1 MKNTLNKFNKIIVFS
16 FGIAAALILVTSLV
30 YFDCFT
36 NLATDYLNGEL
47 DTITARTTKSVL
59 VAFYGDSNTAIAMWH
74 NVDDFYR
81 TAQAFNQ
88 SLYVFSVVMLV
99 TFAITLVASNHSRIK
114 FFFSNLIIGVTA
126 NVFAIIYSIV
136 ILTKNF
142 NVASLFNKYKTELS
156 VYDTV
161 TVVGWSAATSY
172 AKGGTLEQYF
182 ALKDSASIFTTVV
195 LILFILVAIVNLAF
209 TILKFIYTNR
219 KVEE

>member
-47 DTITARTTKSVL
+47 NTTVRTTRSVL
-59 VAFYGDSNTAIAMWH
+59 RAFYGDNDTAIAMWH

-81 TAQAFNQ
+81 AAQTFNQ
-88 SLYVFSVVMLV
+88 SLYVFSIVMLI
-99 TFAITLVASNHSRIK
+99 TFAVTLIASNHSRIK
-114 FFFSNLIIGVTA
+114 FFLSNLIVGVAA

-161 TVVGWSAATSY
+161 TSVGWSAATSY
-172 AKGGTLEQYF
+172 ANGGTLEQYF
-182 ALKDSASIFTTVV
+182 TLKNSASILTTIV
-195 LILFILVAIVNLAF
+195 LVLFIIVAVINLAF

>member
-16 FGIAAALILVTSLV
+16 FGIAAALVLVTSLV

-36 NLATDYLNGEL
+36 NLATDYFDGKLNTTVK
-47 DTITARTTKSVL
+47 TIRSVL
-59 VAFYGDSNTAIAMWH
+59 RAFYKDNDVVVNMWH

-99 TFAITLVASNHSRIK
+99 TFAITLIASNHSRIK
-114 FFFSNLIIGVTA
+114 YFLSNLIVGVVA

-136 ILTKNF
+136 MFTKNL

-161 TVVGWSAATSY
+161 NSVGWSAATGY
-172 AKGGTLEQYF
+172 ANAGTLEQYF
-182 ALKDSASIFTTVV
+182 TLKDTATVLTSVV
-195 LILFILVAIVNLAF
+195 LVIFIIVAVINLAF